1 MALTKAQKKKFIT
14 ELLDG
19 VKKKMIAA
27 IDHMPEDWD
36 DIELRYHAQRQ
47 FDDEKVTH
55 EMRGN
60 TGRGRAY
67 AAEVAKNRKI

>member
-1 MALTKAQKKKFIT
+1 MALNKAQKKKFIT

-19 VKKKMIAA
+19 LKKQLVAA
-27 IDHMPEDWD
+27 VDHMPEDWD
-36 DIELRYHAQRQ
+36 GIELRYHVQRKL
-47 FDDEKVTH
+47 DDENVTH

>member
-1 MALTKAQKKKFIT
+1 MALNKAQKKKFIT
-14 ELLDG
+14 DLMDSI
-19 VKKKMIAA
+19 KKKLVAA
-27 IDHMPEDWD
+27 VDHMPEDWD
-36 DIELRYHAQRQ
+36 GVELRYHAQRQ
-47 FDDEKVTH
+47 FDDENVAH

>member
-19 VKKKMIAA
+19 VKKKLVAA
-27 IDHMPEDWD
+27 VEIMPEEWD
-36 DIELRYHAQRQ
+36 EIEIRHHAQQQ
-47 FDDEKVTH
+47 FNDEKTAY

-67 AAEVAKNRKI
+67 AAAIAANKKL